1 MKDKVVI
8 PEIKKTHKILL
19 AIGLVCI
26 IVGTLLQIFLIN
38 KSRIDFAVIRSIV
51 ITFLGATILY
61 FACLKKDSMWRYLL
75 GLFLTLGGFFFAL
88 IDTCFENHDIKT
100 LWPILVSLA
109 GISIIFSAVFSKKR
123 ITFSIIFPSV
133 VLIFMGVIFF
143 FFTLDIIKT
152 SFISLVT
159 HLLPLFLIISGAV
172 LFGAFFYVQSGRQHI
187 NPELIEDDE
196 D

>member
-26 IVGTLLQIFLIN
+26 IVGILLQIFLIN
-38 KSRIDFAVIRSIV
+38 KSKIDFAVIRSIV

-133 VLIFMGVIFF
+133 IKNLTNKGGSKTAAFMVETKRIELS
-143 FFTLDIIKT
+143 TLRMRT
-152 SFISLVT
+152 VRSPS
-159 HLLPLFLIISGAV
+159 
-172 LFGAFFYVQSGRQHI
+172 
-187 NPELIEDDE
+187 
-196 D
+196 

>member
-26 IVGTLLQIFLIN
+26 IVGILLQIFLIN
-38 KSRIDFAVIRSIV
+38 KKIDFAVVRSIV
-51 ITFLGATILY
+51 ITFLGGTI
-61 FACLKKDSMWRYLL
+61 
-75 GLFLTLGGFFFAL
+75 
-88 IDTCFENHDIKT
+88 
-100 LWPILVSLA
+100 
-109 GISIIFSAVFSKKR
+109 
-123 ITFSIIFPSV
+123 
-133 VLIFMGVIFF
+133 LIFMGVIFF